1 MNTFYIISTHT
12 FIYFFIFFK
21 STLAKKYRLM
31 TNTGIH
37 NSMSCLSMVPPNPPR
52 NQKINLN
59 HCNKTELNFPESL
72 ATSDYKQCSLI
83 NSKIYPVTVGN
94 AKKLTPNFSVKRR
107 PQRKCWKVTSHCLV
121 VAFQRRFDLPN
132 YCLSHSSQTI

>member
-37 NSMSCLSMVPPNPPR
+37 NSMSCLSMVPP
-52 NQKINLN
+52 KSK
-59 HCNKTELNFPESL
+59 NKFKSLQQNWTELPRISGHEWLQAMFTYKFKNLS
-72 ATSDYKQCSLI
+72 SDS
-83 NSKIYPVTVGN
+83 
-94 AKKLTPNFSVKRR
+94 
-107 PQRKCWKVTSHCLV
+107 RKC
-121 VAFQRRFDLPN
+121 
-132 YCLSHSSQTI
+132 